1 MFPSGGGGGV
11 GSSTSHRPIDAST
24 TTGDDDPLELSGLLS
39 SWPSLLSRSV
49 STMLDGI
56 PEDASVESK
65 GHWAL
70 MILDTLQGALLL
82 LLLLPLLLLPIL
94 LLLPLLLLPLLL
106 LLTYSITIPD
116 FNTKQSNVLNQL
128 RKSYSSSIS
137 SSSST
142 STITQLTSY
151 TKYVNSQAS
160 FCRLLTQV
168 IDRWVAASSELESSS
183 LSSDL
188 LDRLMLTCSTF
199 HVSSTFHV
207 KMMMMMIIIMIV
219 LLLLLMMMMMMVMM
233 VTNDNLH
240 VVYH

>member
-1 MFPSGGGGGV
+1 
-11 GSSTSHRPIDAST
+11 
-24 TTGDDDPLELSGLLS
+24 
-39 SWPSLLSRSV
+39 
-49 STMLDGI
+49 MLDGI

-65 GHWAL
+65 GHWVL

-82 LLLLPLLLLPIL
+82 LLLL
-94 LLLPLLLLPLLL
+94 L
-106 LLTYSITIPD
+106 LLTYSINITD

-128 RKSYSSSIS
+128 RKSYSYSIS

-188 LDRLMLTCSTF
+188 LDRLMFTCSTF

-207 KMMMMMIIIMIV
+207 MMMIM
-219 LLLLLMMMMMMVMM
+219 MM

-240 VVYH
+240 AVYH